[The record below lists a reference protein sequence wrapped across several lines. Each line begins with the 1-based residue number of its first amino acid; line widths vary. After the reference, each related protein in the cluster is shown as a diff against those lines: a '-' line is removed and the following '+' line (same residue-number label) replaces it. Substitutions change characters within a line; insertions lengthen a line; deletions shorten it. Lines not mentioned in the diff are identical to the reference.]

1 MPDVKF
7 FSILPTNA
15 NASDRVTRMSISANL
30 LQDAQQYSVN
40 FVNSTDCTD
49 NISYHFKVI
58 IPTQTIIENYKRNGE
73 WSSLQKDTELN
84 IFDGTGASDKNS
96 HLTQS
101 FARMISEIDEA
112 LTLTSSTE
120 SSFCL
125 EFVFDYANSMMHV
138 YQGRDSGH
146 NFITKYETLFSLSD
160 IQAVQVWGDVQK
172 VNQFALSYN

>member
-15 NASDRVTRMSISANL
+15 NPSDRVTRVSISANL

-49 NISYHFKVI
+49 NITYHFKVI
-58 IPTQTIIENYKRNGE
+58 IATQTIIENYKRNGE

-84 IFDGTGASDKNS
+84 IFDD
-96 HLTQS
+96 
-101 FARMISEIDEA
+101 
-112 LTLTSSTE
+112 

-172 VNQFALSYN
+172 VSQFALSYN

>member
-1 MPDVKF
+1 
-7 FSILPTNA
+7 
-15 NASDRVTRMSISANL
+15 
-30 LQDAQQYSVN
+30 
-40 FVNSTDCTD
+40 
-49 NISYHFKVI
+49 
-58 IPTQTIIENYKRNGE
+58 
-73 WSSLQKDTELN
+73 
-84 IFDGTGASDKNS
+84 
-96 HLTQS
+96 
-101 FARMISEIDEA
+101 MISEIDEA

>member
-7 FSILPTNA
+7 FAVLPTNA
-15 NASDRVTRMSISANL
+15 STSDRVTRLSISGNL
-30 LQDAQQYSVN
+30 LQDPQQFSVN
-40 FVNSTDCTD
+40 FVNSPDCTD
-49 NISYHFKVI
+49 NITYHFKVV

-73 WSSLQKDTELN
+73 WSSLHQEKYLN
-84 IFDGTGASDKNS
+84 IFD
-96 HLTQS
+96 
-101 FARMISEIDEA
+101 
-112 LTLTSSTE
+112 E

-125 EFVFDYANSMMHV
+125 EFAFDYANSMMRV

-146 NFITKYETLFSLSD
+146 NFITEYETLFSLSD

>member
-7 FSILPTNA
+7 FAVLPTNA
-15 NASDRVTRMSISANL
+15 STSDRVTRLSVSGNL
-30 LQDAQQYSVN
+30 LQDPQQFSVN
-40 FVNSTDCTD
+40 FVNSPDCTD
-49 NISYHFKVI
+49 NITYHFKVV

-73 WSSLQKDTELN
+73 WSSLHQEKYLN
-84 IFDGTGASDKNS
+84 IFD
-96 HLTQS
+96 
-101 FARMISEIDEA
+101 
-112 LTLTSSTE
+112 E

-125 EFVFDYANSMMHV
+125 EFAFDYANSMMRV

-146 NFITKYETLFSLSD
+146 NFITEYETLFSLSD

>member
-84 IFDGTGASDKNS
+84 IFD
-96 HLTQS
+96 
-101 FARMISEIDEA
+101 
-112 LTLTSSTE
+112 E